1 MPDINYVLASKSP
14 RRAELMH
21 YIAPDFE
28 ILPAE
33 CGENPPAGIEADEV
47 PEFLAVQKALDVSK
61 KRPDS
66 LVIGCDTVVI
76 LNGEIMG
83 KPKDLED
90 AFRMLKALS
99 GRVHTVVSGVC
110 LCYKGKTLS
119 FTQKTAVEFYTLSD
133 EDILN
138 YVRQSNPLDK
148 AGAYGIQD
156 KGGLFVKEI
165 SGDYYNVVGL
175 PLARL
180 NLEIKKLVRLLG

>member
-1 MPDINYVLASKSP
+1 
-14 RRAELMH
+14 MH

-119 FTQKTAVEFYTLSD
+119 FTQKTAVEFYQLSD
-133 EDILN
+133 EDILD

>member
-14 RRAELMH
+14 RRAELMK
-21 YIAPDFE
+21 YITPDFE

-33 CGENPPAGIEADEV
+33 CGENPPDGIEADEV
-47 PEFLAVQKALDVSK
+47 PEFLAVQKALDVLK

-76 LNGEIMG
+76 LNGGILG
-83 KPKDLED
+83 KSKDEDD

-110 LCYKGKTLS
+110 ICYKGRTLS
-119 FTQKTAVEFYTLSD
+119 FTQKTAVEFYPISD
-133 EDILN
+133 EDIKEYILE
-138 YVRQSNPLDK
+138 SSPLDK
-148 AGAYGIQD
+148 AGSYGIQD
-156 KGGLFVKEI
+156 EGRMFVKEI

-180 NLEIKKLVRLLG
+180 NLEIKKLVRLLS

>member
-14 RRAELMH
+14 RRAELMR

-33 CGENPPAGIEADEV
+33 CGENPPDGIEADEV
-47 PEFLAVQKALDVSK
+47 PEFLAVQKALDGSK

-119 FTQKTAVEFYTLSD
+119 FTQKTAVEFYQLSD
-133 EDILN
+133 EDILD

>member
-33 CGENPPAGIEADEV
+33 CGENPPDEIEADEV
-47 PEFLAVQKALDVSK
+47 PEFLAVKKALDVSE
-61 KRPDS
+61 KRPYS

-119 FTQKTAVEFYTLSD
+119 FTQKTAVEFYPLSD

>member
-33 CGENPPAGIEADEV
+33 CGENPPDEIEADEV

-61 KRPDS
+61 KRPNS

-119 FTQKTAVEFYTLSD
+119 FTQKTAVEFYPLSD

>member
-14 RRAELMH
+14 RRAELMR
-21 YIAPDFE
+21 YISPDFE

-33 CGENPPAGIEADEV
+33 CGENPPDGIEPDEM
-47 PEFLAVQKALDVSK
+47 PEFLAVQKALDVFK

-76 LNGEIMG
+76 LNNEIMG
-83 KPKDLED
+83 KPKDSDD

-110 LCYKGKTLS
+110 ICYKGKTLS
-119 FTQKTAVEFYTLSD
+119 FTQKTAVEFYPVSD
-133 EDILN
+133 EDIN
-138 YVRQSNPLDK
+138 RYIREACPLDK
-148 AGAYGIQD
+148 AGSYGIQD
-156 KGGLFVKEI
+156 EGALFVKEI

-175 PLARL
+175 PVARL
-180 NLEIKKLVRLLG
+180 NLEIRKLVRLLG

>member
-21 YIAPDFE
+21 YITPDFE

-33 CGENPPAGIEADEV
+33 CGENPPDGIEPDEI
-47 PEFLAVQKALDVSK
+47 PEFLAVQKALVVCK

-76 LNGEIMG
+76 LNGEILG
-83 KPKDLED
+83 KPKDMDD

-99 GRVHTVVSGVC
+99 GRVHTVVSGAC
-110 LCYKGKTLS
+110 ICYKGKTLS
-119 FTQKTAVEFYTLSD
+119 FTQKTAVEFYPISD
-133 EDILN
+133 EDIRD
-138 YVRQSNPLDK
+138 YISQSNPLDK
-148 AGAYGIQD
+148 AGSYGIQD
-156 KGGLFVKEI
+156 KGGPFVKEI
-165 SGDYYNVVGL
+165 CGDYYNVVGL
-175 PLARL
+175 PVARL

>member
-76 LNGEIMG
+76 LNGEITG

-180 NLEIKKLVRLLG
+180 NLEIKKLVRLLS

>member
-76 LNGEIMG
+76 LNSEIMG

-133 EDILN
+133 EDILK

>member
-14 RRAELMH
+14 RRAELMK
-21 YIAPDFE
+21 YITPDFE
-28 ILPAE
+28 ILPSE
-33 CGENPPAGIEADEV
+33 CGENPPDGIEADEV
-47 PEFLAVQKALDVSK
+47 PEFLAVQKALDVLK

-76 LNGEIMG
+76 LNGEILG
-83 KPKDLED
+83 KPKDEDD

-110 LCYKGKTLS
+110 ICYKGRTLS
-119 FTQKTAVEFYTLSD
+119 FTQKTAVEFYPISD
-133 EDILN
+133 EDIKEYILK
-138 YVRQSNPLDK
+138 SSPLDK
-148 AGAYGIQD
+148 AGSYGIQD
-156 KGGLFVKEI
+156 EGRMFVKEI

-180 NLEIKKLVRLLG
+180 NLEIKKLVRLLS

>member
-1 MPDINYVLASKSP
+1 MPDINYVLASKPP
-14 RRAELMH
+14 RRAELMR

-33 CGENPPAGIEADEV
+33 CGENPPDGIEADEV

-119 FTQKTAVEFYTLSD
+119 FTQKTAVEFYQLSD
-133 EDILN
+133 EDILD

>member
-47 PEFLAVQKALDVSK
+47 SEFLAVQKALDVSK

-119 FTQKTAVEFYTLSD
+119 FTQKTAVEFYPLSD

>member
-1 MPDINYVLASKSP
+1 MK
-14 RRAELMH
+14 
-21 YIAPDFE
+21 YITPDFE

-33 CGENPPAGIEADEV
+33 CGENPPDGIEADEV
-47 PEFLAVQKALDVSK
+47 PEFLAVQKALDVLK

-76 LNGEIMG
+76 LNGEILG
-83 KPKDLED
+83 KPKDEDD

-110 LCYKGKTLS
+110 ICYKGRTLS
-119 FTQKTAVEFYTLSD
+119 FTQKTAVEFYPISD
-133 EDILN
+133 EDIKEYILK
-138 YVRQSNPLDK
+138 SSPLDK
-148 AGAYGIQD
+148 AGSYGIQD
-156 KGGLFVKEI
+156 EGRMFVKEI

-180 NLEIKKLVRLLG
+180 NLEIKKLVRLLR

>member
-14 RRAELMH
+14 RRAELMK
-21 YIAPDFE
+21 YITPDFE

-33 CGENPPAGIEADEV
+33 CGENPPDGIEADEV
-47 PEFLAVQKALDVSK
+47 PEFLAAQKALDVLK

-76 LNGEIMG
+76 LNGEILG
-83 KPKDLED
+83 KPKDEDD

-110 LCYKGKTLS
+110 ICYEGRTLS
-119 FTQKTAVEFYTLSD
+119 FTQKTAVEFYPISD
-133 EDILN
+133 EDIKEYILK
-138 YVRQSNPLDK
+138 SSPLDK
-148 AGAYGIQD
+148 AGSYGIQD
-156 KGGLFVKEI
+156 EGRMFVKEI

-180 NLEIKKLVRLLG
+180 NLEIKKLVRLLS

>member
-21 YIAPDFE
+21 YIAPNFE

-76 LNGEIMG
+76 LNSEIMG

-119 FTQKTAVEFYTLSD
+119 FTQKTAVEFYPLSD

-138 YVRQSNPLDK
+138 YIRQSNPLDK